1 MWIIVYFTPL
11 LPFVV
16 GWLLLLFTEQFFALS
31 LVNGVAQLV
40 LFAFV
45 VCLPTWRT
53 GRMSY
58 VDIGWPWGLTVI
70 GILTWI
76 YGEGDSLR
84 VAIVSIA
91 YIFAG
96 SRMGLGAIKL
106 LISGHLDKEL
116 PRYEFQK
123 KRWSKAGKTNTALA
137 MQIEAIVQGVANA
150 AFLAFPAFIIAS
162 NPSEEISIFEI
173 IGIVI
178 WLASFIMESVA
189 DAQKLKFL
197 RAMKKSGARN
207 TVCNIGLWQYSRH
220 PNYFAEWMVWNA
232 LVIAS
237 IPSWLQ
243 LYPNMSVIIFVLLGV
258 GLLMT
263 SRIMYVTLVTYTGAV
278 PAEYYSVQKR
288 PAYKDYQ
295 QTTNMFFP
303 GPTKLNYISF
313 KITST
318 KDSRKSPAK

>member
-11 LPFVV
+11 IPFVA
-16 GWLLLLFTEQFFALS
+16 GWLLLLVTEQFFALS

-40 LFAFV
+40 LFAFA

-189 DAQKLKFL
+189 DVQKLKYL
-197 RAMKKSGARN
+197 RAMKKSGVRN
-207 TVCNIGLWQYSRH
+207 SVCNIGLWRYSRH

-237 IPSWLQ
+237 IPSWMQ
-243 LYPNMSVIIFVLLGV
+243 LYPNMSVIIFVLVGV
-258 GLLMT
+258 GLLLT
-263 SRIMYVTLVTYTGAV
+263 SRIMYITLVTYTGAV
-278 PAEYYSVQKR
+278 PSEYYSVQKR

-303 GPTKLNYISF
+303 GPTNMR
-313 KITST
+313 TH
-318 KDSRKSPAK
+318 

>member
-1 MWIIVYFTPL
+1 MWRIVYFTPL
-11 LPFVV
+11 LPFVA
-16 GWLLLLFTEQFFALS
+16 GWLLLLVTEQFFALS

-150 AFLAFPAFIIAS
+150 AYLAFPAFIIAS

-318 KDSRKSPAK
+318 KD

>member
-1 MWIIVYFTPL
+1 MWRIVYFTPL
-11 LPFVV
+11 LPFVA
-16 GWLLLLFTEQFFALS
+16 GWLLLLVTEQFFALS

-106 LISGHLDKEL
+106 LISGHLHKEL

-123 KRWSKAGKTNTALA
+123 KRWIKAGKTNTALA

-178 WLASFIMESVA
+178 WLVSFIMESVA

-318 KDSRKSPAK
+318 KD

>member
-1 MWIIVYFTPL
+1 MWRIVYFTPL
-11 LPFVV
+11 FPFLA
-16 GWLLLLFTEQFFALS
+16 GWLLLLVTQKFFVLS
-31 LVNGVAQLV
+31 LVNGVTQLV

-58 VDIGWPWGLTVI
+58 VDVGWPWGLTII

-106 LISGHLDKEL
+106 LISGHLNKEL

-123 KRWSKAGKTNTALA
+123 KRWIKAGKTNTALA

-150 AFLAFPAFIIAS
+150 SFLAFPAFIIAS
-162 NPSEEISIFEI
+162 NPIKEINIFEV

-178 WLASFIMESVA
+178 WLASFTMESVA

-197 RAMKKSGARN
+197 RAMKKSGAHN

-263 SRIMYVTLVTYTGAV
+263 SRIMYITLVTYTGAV
-278 PAEYYSVQKR
+278 PAEYYSVKKR
-288 PAYKDYQ
+288 PAYKNYQ

-303 GPTKLNYISF
+303 GQ
-313 KITST
+313 
-318 KDSRKSPAK
+318 KS

>member
-1 MWIIVYFTPL
+1 MWKIVYFTPL
-11 LPFVV
+11 LPFVA
-16 GWLLLLFTEQFFALS
+16 GWLLLLVSEQFFALS

-58 VDIGWPWGLTVI
+58 VDIGWPWGLTLI

-123 KRWSKAGKTNTALA
+123 KRWFKAGKTNTALA
-137 MQIEAIVQGVANA
+137 MQIEAIVQGIANA

-162 NPSEEISIFEI
+162 NPSEELSIFEI

-178 WLASFIMESVA
+178 WLASFIMESMA

-197 RAMKKSGARN
+197 RTMKKSGERN
-207 TVCNIGLWQYSRH
+207 TVCNIGLWKYSRH

-258 GLLMT
+258 GLLMI

-303 GPTKLNYISF
+303 GPTKLNYNSF
-313 KITST
+313 KVTST
-318 KDSRKSPAK
+318 RD

>member
-1 MWIIVYFTPL
+1 MWRIVYFTPL
-11 LPFVV
+11 FPFVA
-16 GWLLLLFTEQFFALS
+16 GWLLLLVTEKFFALS
-31 LVNGVAQLV
+31 LVNGVTQLV

-58 VDIGWPWGLTVI
+58 VDVGWPWGLTII

-106 LISGHLDKEL
+106 LISGHLNKEL

-123 KRWSKAGKTNTALA
+123 KRWIKAGKTNTALA

-150 AFLAFPAFIIAS
+150 SFLAFPAFIIAS
-162 NPSEEISIFEI
+162 NPIKEINIFEV

-178 WLASFIMESVA
+178 WLASFTMESVA

-197 RAMKKSGARN
+197 RAMKKSGAHN

-263 SRIMYVTLVTYTGAV
+263 SRIMYITLVTYTGAV
-278 PAEYYSVQKR
+278 PTEYYSVKKR
-288 PAYKDYQ
+288 PAYKNYQ

-303 GPTKLNYISF
+303 GQ
-313 KITST
+313 
-318 KDSRKSPAK
+318 KS

>member
-1 MWIIVYFTPL
+1 MWRIVYFTPL
-11 LPFVV
+11 FPFVA
-16 GWLLLLFTEQFFALS
+16 GWLLLLVTEKFFALS
-31 LVNGVAQLV
+31 LVNGVTQLV

-58 VDIGWPWGLTVI
+58 VDVGWPWGLTII

-106 LISGHLDKEL
+106 LISGHLNKEL

-123 KRWSKAGKTNTALA
+123 KRWIKAGKTNTALA

-150 AFLAFPAFIIAS
+150 SFLAFPAFIIAS
-162 NPSEEISIFEI
+162 NPIKEINIFEV

-178 WLASFIMESVA
+178 WLASFTMESVA

-197 RAMKKSGARN
+197 RAMKKSGAHN

-263 SRIMYVTLVTYTGAV
+263 SRIMYITLVTYTGAV
-278 PAEYYSVQKR
+278 PAEYYSVKKR
-288 PAYKDYQ
+288 PAYKNYQ

-303 GPTKLNYISF
+303 GQ
-313 KITST
+313 
-318 KDSRKSPAK
+318 KS

>member
-1 MWIIVYFTPL
+1 MWRIVYFTPL
-11 LPFVV
+11 LPFVA
-16 GWLLLLFTEQFFALS
+16 GWLLLLVTEQFFALS

-123 KRWSKAGKTNTALA
+123 KRWRKAGKTNTALA

-162 NPSEEISIFEI
+162 NPSEEISIFEF

-318 KDSRKSPAK
+318 KD

>member
-1 MWIIVYFTPL
+1 MKYFTPL
-11 LPFVV
+11 LPFVA
-16 GWLLLLFTEQFFALS
+16 GWLLLLVTEQFFALS

-150 AFLAFPAFIIAS
+150 SFLAFPAFIIAS

-197 RAMKKSGARN
+197 RGMKKSGARN

-263 SRIMYVTLVTYTGAV
+263 SGIMYVTLVTYTGAV

-318 KDSRKSPAK
+318 KD

>member
-1 MWIIVYFTPL
+1 MWRIVYFTPL
-11 LPFVV
+11 FPFVA
-16 GWLLLLFTEQFFALS
+16 GWLLLLVTEKFFALS
-31 LVNGVAQLV
+31 LVNGVTQLV

-58 VDIGWPWGLTVI
+58 VDVGWPWGLTII

-106 LISGHLDKEL
+106 LISGHLNKEL

-123 KRWSKAGKTNTALA
+123 KRWIKAGKTNTALA

-150 AFLAFPAFIIAS
+150 SFLAFPAFIIAS
-162 NPSEEISIFEI
+162 NPIKEINIFEV

-263 SRIMYVTLVTYTGAV
+263 SRIMYITLVTYTGAV

-318 KDSRKSPAK
+318 KD

>member
-1 MWIIVYFTPL
+1 MKYFTPL
-11 LPFVV
+11 LPFVA
-16 GWLLLLFTEQFFALS
+16 GWLLLLVTEQFFALS

-123 KRWSKAGKTNTALA
+123 KRWSKAGKINTALA

-197 RAMKKSGARN
+197 RGMKKSGARN

-318 KDSRKSPAK
+318 KD

>member
-1 MWIIVYFTPL
+1 
-11 LPFVV
+11 
-16 GWLLLLFTEQFFALS
+16 
-31 LVNGVAQLV
+31 
-40 LFAFV
+40 
-45 VCLPTWRT
+45 
-53 GRMSY
+53 MSY
-58 VDIGWPWGLTVI
+58 VDVGWPWGLTII

-106 LISGHLDKEL
+106 LISGHLNKEL

-123 KRWSKAGKTNTALA
+123 KRWIKAGKTNTALA

-150 AFLAFPAFIIAS
+150 SFLAFPAFIIAS
-162 NPSEEISIFEI
+162 NPIKEINIFEV

-178 WLASFIMESVA
+178 WLASFTMESVA

-263 SRIMYVTLVTYTGAV
+263 SRIMYITLVTYTGAV
-278 PAEYYSVQKR
+278 PAEYYSVKKR
-288 PAYKDYQ
+288 PAYKNYQ

-303 GPTKLNYISF
+303 GQ
-313 KITST
+313 
-318 KDSRKSPAK
+318 KS

>member
-1 MWIIVYFTPL
+1 MWRIVYFTPL
-11 LPFVV
+11 FPFLA
-16 GWLLLLFTEQFFALS
+16 GWLLLLVTQKFFVLS
-31 LVNGVAQLV
+31 LVNGVTQLV

-58 VDIGWPWGLTVI
+58 VDVGWPWGLTII

-106 LISGHLDKEL
+106 LISGHLNKEL

-123 KRWSKAGKTNTALA
+123 KRWIKAGKTNTALA

-150 AFLAFPAFIIAS
+150 SFLAFPAFIIAS
-162 NPSEEISIFEI
+162 NPIKEINIFEV

-178 WLASFIMESVA
+178 WLASFTMESVA

-197 RAMKKSGARN
+197 RAMKKSGAHN

-303 GPTKLNYISF
+303 GPTKLN
-313 KITST
+313 
-318 KDSRKSPAK
+318 

>member
-11 LPFVV
+11 LPFVA
-16 GWLLLLFTEQFFALS
+16 GWLLLLVTEQFFALS

-40 LFAFV
+40 LFTFV

-70 GILTWI
+70 VIFTWI

-96 SRMGLGAIKL
+96 SRMGIGAIKL

-123 KRWSKAGKTNTALA
+123 KRWRKAGKTNTALA

-162 NPSEEISIFEI
+162 NQSEEISIFEI

-189 DAQKLKFL
+189 DVQKLKFL

-220 PNYFAEWMVWNA
+220 PNYFSEWMVWNA

-288 PAYKDYQ
+288 PAYKNYQ

-318 KDSRKSPAK
+318 KD

>member
-11 LPFVV
+11 LPFVS
-16 GWLLLLFTEQFFALS
+16 GWLLLLVTEQFFFLS

-123 KRWSKAGKTNTALA
+123 KRWIKAGKTNTALA

-178 WLASFIMESVA
+178 WLTSFIMESVA

-318 KDSRKSPAK
+318 KD

>member
-1 MWIIVYFTPL
+1 MKYFTPL
-11 LPFVV
+11 LPFVA
-16 GWLLLLFTEQFFALS
+16 GWLLLLVTEQFFALS

-116 PRYEFQK
+116 PRYKFQK

-288 PAYKDYQ
+288 QAY
-295 QTTNMFFP
+295 
-303 GPTKLNYISF
+303 
-313 KITST
+313 
-318 KDSRKSPAK
+318 

>member
-11 LPFVV
+11 LPFVS
-16 GWLLLLFTEQFFALS
+16 GWLLLLVTEQFFFLS

-96 SRMGLGAIKL
+96 SRMGVGAIKL

-123 KRWSKAGKTNTALA
+123 KRWIKAGKTNTALA

-162 NPSEEISIFEI
+162 NPMEEISIFEI

-178 WLASFIMESVA
+178 WLSSFIMESVA

-313 KITST
+313 KINST
-318 KDSRKSPAK
+318 KD

>member
-1 MWIIVYFTPL
+1 MWRIVYFTPL
-11 LPFVV
+11 LPFVA
-16 GWLLLLFTEQFFALS
+16 GWLLLLVTEQFFALS

-150 AFLAFPAFIIAS
+150 SFLAFPAFIIAS
-162 NPSEEISIFEI
+162 NLSEEISIFEI

-318 KDSRKSPAK
+318 KD

>member
-11 LPFVV
+11 FPFVA
-16 GWLLLLFTEQFFALS
+16 GWLLLLVTEKFFALS
-31 LVNGVAQLV
+31 LVNGVTQLV

-58 VDIGWPWGLTVI
+58 VDVGWPWGLTII

-106 LISGHLDKEL
+106 LISGHLNKEL

-123 KRWSKAGKTNTALA
+123 KRWIKAGKTNTALA

-150 AFLAFPAFIIAS
+150 SFLAFPAFIIAS
-162 NPSEEISIFEI
+162 NPIKEINIFEV

-178 WLASFIMESVA
+178 WLASFTMESVA

-197 RAMKKSGARN
+197 RAMKKSGAHN

-263 SRIMYVTLVTYTGAV
+263 SRIMYITLVTYTGAV
-278 PAEYYSVQKR
+278 PAEYYSVKKR
-288 PAYKDYQ
+288 PAYKNYQ

-303 GPTKLNYISF
+303 GQ
-313 KITST
+313 
-318 KDSRKSPAK
+318 KS

>member
-1 MWIIVYFTPL
+1 MWSIVYFTPL
-11 LPFVV
+11 FPFVA
-16 GWLLLLFTEQFFALS
+16 GWLLLLVTEKFFALS
-31 LVNGVAQLV
+31 LVNGVTQLV

-58 VDIGWPWGLTVI
+58 VDVGWPWGLTII

-106 LISGHLDKEL
+106 LISGHLNKEL

-123 KRWSKAGKTNTALA
+123 KRWIKAGKTNTALA

-150 AFLAFPAFIIAS
+150 SFLAFPAFIIAS
-162 NPSEEISIFEI
+162 NPIKEINIFEV

-178 WLASFIMESVA
+178 WLASFTMESVA

-197 RAMKKSGARN
+197 RAMKKSGAHN

-263 SRIMYVTLVTYTGAV
+263 SRIMYITLVTYTGAV
-278 PAEYYSVQKR
+278 PAEYYSVKKR
-288 PAYKDYQ
+288 PAYKNYQ

-303 GPTKLNYISF
+303 GQ
-313 KITST
+313 
-318 KDSRKSPAK
+318 KS

>member
-318 KDSRKSPAK
+318 KD

>member
-1 MWIIVYFTPL
+1 MWKIVYFTPL
-11 LPFVV
+11 LPFVA
-16 GWLLLLFTEQFFALS
+16 GWLLLTVTEQFFSLS
-31 LVNGVAQLV
+31 LVNGVAQFV

-76 YGEGDSLR
+76 YGEGDNIR

-106 LISGHLDKEL
+106 LVYGHLNKEL

-123 KRWSKAGKTNTALA
+123 KRWMKAGKTNTALA

-150 AFLAFPAFIIAS
+150 SFLAFPAFIIAS
-162 NPSEEISIFEI
+162 NPRDGISIIEI

-178 WLASFIMESVA
+178 WLVSFIMESVA

-197 RAMKKSGARN
+197 RAKKKSGARN

-220 PNYFAEWMVWNA
+220 PNYFAEWMVWNS

-243 LYPNMSVIIFVLLGV
+243 LYHNMSVIIFVLLGA
-258 GLLMT
+258 GLFMT
-263 SRIMYVTLVTYTGAV
+263 SRIMYVTLVTYTGVV

-303 GPTKLNYISF
+303 GPTKLNNISF

-318 KDSRKSPAK
+318 KD

>member
-1 MWIIVYFTPL
+1 MWRIVYFTPL
-11 LPFVV
+11 LSFVS

-45 VCLPTWRT
+45 VCVPIWRT

-76 YGEGDSLR
+76 YGEGDNLR

-91 YIFAG
+91 YILAG

-123 KRWSKAGKTNTALA
+123 KRWNKAGKINTALA
-137 MQIEAIVQGVANA
+137 MQIEAIVQGVANT

-232 LVIAS
+232 LVLAS

-243 LYPNMSVIIFVLLGV
+243 LYHNISVIIFVLLGV

-303 GPTKLNYISF
+303 GPTKLN
-313 KITST
+313 
-318 KDSRKSPAK
+318 

>member
-11 LPFVV
+11 LPFVS
-16 GWLLLLFTEQFFALS
+16 GWLLLLVTEQFFALS

-45 VCLPTWRT
+45 VCLPIWRT

-123 KRWSKAGKTNTALA
+123 KRWSKAGKTNTTLA
-137 MQIEAIVQGVANA
+137 MQIEVILQGVAKA

-162 NPSEEISIFEI
+162 NPREEISIFEF

-189 DAQKLKFL
+189 DAQKLKFM
-197 RAMKKSGARN
+197 RAMKKSGAHN

-258 GLLMT
+258 GLLMI
-263 SRIMYVTLVTYTGAV
+263 SRIMYITLVTYTGAV
-278 PAEYYSVQKR
+278 PAEYYSVKKR

-303 GPTKLNYISF
+303 GQ
-313 KITST
+313 
-318 KDSRKSPAK
+318 KS

>member
-1 MWIIVYFTPL
+1 MWRIVYFTPL
-11 LPFVV
+11 FPFVA
-16 GWLLLLFTEQFFALS
+16 GWLLLLVTEKFFALS
-31 LVNGVAQLV
+31 LVNGVTQLV

-58 VDIGWPWGLTVI
+58 VDVGWPWGLTII

-106 LISGHLDKEL
+106 LISGHLNKEL

-123 KRWSKAGKTNTALA
+123 KRWIKAGKTNTALA

-150 AFLAFPAFIIAS
+150 SFLAFPAFIIAS
-162 NPSEEISIFEI
+162 NPIKEINIFEV

-178 WLASFIMESVA
+178 WLASFTMESVA

-197 RAMKKSGARN
+197 RAMKKSGAHN

-237 IPSWLQ
+237 IPSWLR

-263 SRIMYVTLVTYTGAV
+263 SRIMYITLVTYTGAV
-278 PAEYYSVQKR
+278 PAEYYSVKKR
-288 PAYKDYQ
+288 PAYKNYQ

-303 GPTKLNYISF
+303 GQ
-313 KITST
+313 
-318 KDSRKSPAK
+318 KS

>member
-1 MWIIVYFTPL
+1 MWRIVYFTPL
-11 LPFVV
+11 FPFVA
-16 GWLLLLFTEQFFALS
+16 GWLLLLVTEKFFALS
-31 LVNGVAQLV
+31 LVNGVTQLV

-58 VDIGWPWGLTVI
+58 VDVGWPWGLTII

-106 LISGHLDKEL
+106 LISGHLNKEL

-123 KRWSKAGKTNTALA
+123 KRWIKAGKTNTALA
-137 MQIEAIVQGVANA
+137 MQIEAIVQGVVNA
-150 AFLAFPAFIIAS
+150 SFLAFPAFIIAS
-162 NPSEEISIFEI
+162 NPIKEINIFEV

-178 WLASFIMESVA
+178 WLASFTMESVA
-189 DAQKLKFL
+189 DAQKLKFM
-197 RAMKKSGARN
+197 RAMKKSGAHN

-263 SRIMYVTLVTYTGAV
+263 SRIMYITLVTYTGAV
-278 PAEYYSVQKR
+278 PAEYYSVKKR
-288 PAYKDYQ
+288 PAYKNYQ

-303 GPTKLNYISF
+303 GQ
-313 KITST
+313 
-318 KDSRKSPAK
+318 KS